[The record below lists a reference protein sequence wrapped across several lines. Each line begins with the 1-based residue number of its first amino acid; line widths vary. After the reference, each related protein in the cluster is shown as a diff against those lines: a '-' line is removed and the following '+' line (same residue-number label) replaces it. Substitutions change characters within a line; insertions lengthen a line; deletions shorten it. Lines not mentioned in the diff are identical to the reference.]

1 MLDETHVEQH
11 SQKSV
16 ILSEAR
22 SAKSKDPEGASNST
36 TADIF
41 LTTMPTKKP
50 KLGQNFLTDEAA
62 CHRIADALGD
72 ITTRTVVEIGPG
84 HGAITSILATR
95 AAHLHCIEF
104 DPSLAKE
111 LSFKFRDNPRVT
123 IHHADILQF
132 DLAKL
137 VTGDWQLETESTRLA
152 AHSSQ
157 LTADKQTPPLDV
169 IGNLPYYITSDILLH
184 LFAAARANLLRRAV
198 LMMQREVA
206 DRIAAHP
213 GVSDYGALSAF
224 TQLHAHVQSLF
235 TLPPSAFSP
244 PPDVYSTVVRL
255 DFAPRF
261 AELHVDP
268 EGFNR
273 FLRAGFAQKRKTL
286 ANNLRSTGFSTAQLQ
301 DAWPH
306 DLPAQIRAEAVS
318 LESMAELYRS
328 LGSYPAG
335 TGSPES

>member
-1 MLDETHVEQH
+1 
-11 SQKSV
+11 
-16 ILSEAR
+16 
-22 SAKSKDPEGASNST
+22 
-36 TADIF
+36 
-41 LTTMPTKKP
+41 MPAKKP
-50 KLGQNFLTDEAA
+50 KLGQNFLTDDTA

-72 ITTRTVVEIGPG
+72 ITNRTVVEIGPG

-111 LSFKFRDNPRVT
+111 LTFKFRDNPRVI

-137 VTGDWQLETESTRLA
+137 VTGDSKLETESTKLA

-157 LTADKQTPPLDV
+157 LTADKQPPPLDI

-184 LFAAARANLLRRAV
+184 LYAAARSNLLRRAV

-206 DRIAAHP
+206 DRIAASP
-213 GVSDYGALSAF
+213 GVSDYSALSAF
-224 TQLHAHVQSLF
+224 TQLHARVENLF

-244 PPDVYSTVVRL
+244 PPDVYSTVIRL

-261 AELHVDP
+261 AELRVDP
-268 EGFNR
+268 ESFNR
-273 FLRAGFAQKRKTL
+273 FLRASFAQKRKTL
-286 ANNLRSTGFSTAQLQ
+286 ANNLRSAGFSAAQLQ
-301 DAWPH
+301 SEWPH
-306 DLPAQIRAEAVS
+306 DLPTQVRAEAVS

-335 TGSPES
+335 TGRPVS

>member
-1 MLDETHVEQH
+1 MP
-11 SQKSV
+11 KS
-16 ILSEAR
+16 
-22 SAKSKDPEGASNST
+22 
-36 TADIF
+36 
-41 LTTMPTKKP
+41 KP
-50 KLGQNFLTDEAA
+50 KLGQNFLTDNVA

-72 ITTRTVVEIGPG
+72 FSSRTVVEIGPG

-111 LSFKFRDNPRVT
+111 LTFRFRDNPRVT

-132 DLAKL
+132 NLAS
-137 VTGDWQLETESTRLA
+137 VSHENGERTTDNY
-152 AHSSQ
+152 
-157 LTADKQTPPLDV
+157 LDI

-184 LFAAARANLLRRAV
+184 LYASARTNLLRRAV

-206 DRIAAHP
+206 DRITANP

-224 TQLHAHVQSLF
+224 TQLHAHTEKLF

-244 PPDVYSTVVRL
+244 PPDVYSSVVRL

-261 AELHVDP
+261 EELHVDP

-286 ANNLRSTGFSTAQLQ
+286 ANNLRSSGYTSAQILR
-301 DAWPH
+301 AWPN

-318 LESMAELYRS
+318 LESMAEFYRS

-335 TGSPES
+335 TGDPVS

>member
-1 MLDETHVEQH
+1 M
-11 SQKSV
+11 SKS
-16 ILSEAR
+16 
-22 SAKSKDPEGASNST
+22 
-36 TADIF
+36 
-41 LTTMPTKKP
+41 KP
-50 KLGQNFLTDEAA
+50 KLGQNFLTDESA

-72 ITTRTVVEIGPG
+72 ISARTIVEIGPG

-95 AAHLHCIEF
+95 AAHLHCVEF

-111 LSFKFRDNPRVT
+111 LTFKFRDNPRVT

-132 DLAKL
+132 DVASI
-137 VTGDWQLETESTRLA
+137 ST
-152 AHSSQ
+152 Q
-157 LTADKQTPPLDV
+157 QTLNI

-184 LFAAARANLLRRAV
+184 LYAAARANLLDRAV

-206 DRIAAHP
+206 DRIAAAP

-224 TQLHAHVQSLF
+224 TQLHARVAPLF
-235 TLPPSAFSP
+235 TLAPSAFSP
-244 PPDVYSTVVRL
+244 PPDVYSTVIRL

-286 ANNLRSTGFSTAQLQ
+286 ANNLRAAGFTAPKLQ
-301 DAWPH
+301 HAWPQA
-306 DLPAQIRAEAVS
+306 LPAQVRAEAAS
-318 LESMAELYRS
+318 LESMAELYRLLVS
-328 LGSYPAG
+328 PGSYPAG
-335 TGSPES
+335 TGAPAS

>member
-1 MLDETHVEQH
+1 M
-11 SQKSV
+11 SKS
-16 ILSEAR
+16 
-22 SAKSKDPEGASNST
+22 
-36 TADIF
+36 
-41 LTTMPTKKP
+41 KP
-50 KLGQNFLTDEAA
+50 KLGQNFLTDESA

-72 ITTRTVVEIGPG
+72 ISARAIVEIGPG
-84 HGAITSILATR
+84 HGAITSILAPR

-111 LSFKFRDNPRVT
+111 LTFKFRGNPRVT
-123 IHHADILQF
+123 IHHADILDF
-132 DLAKL
+132 DLKKL
-137 VTGDWQLETESTRLA
+137 ATGNWTLETESTK
-152 AHSSQ
+152 
-157 LTADKQTPPLDV
+157 LTAVSAASETPEPPTTLDV

-184 LFAAARANLLRRAV
+184 LYEAARANLLHRAV

-206 DRIAAHP
+206 DRIAAAP

-224 TQLHAHVQSLF
+224 TQLHARVAPLF

-244 PPDVYSTVVRL
+244 PPDVYSTVIRL

-286 ANNLRSTGFSTAQLQ
+286 ANNLRAAGFTAPQLQ
-301 DAWPH
+301 HAWPQG
-306 DLPAQIRAEAVS
+306 LPEQVRAEAVS
-318 LESMAELYRS
+318 LESMAELYRLLVS
-328 LGSYPAG
+328 PGSYPAG
-335 TGSPES
+335 TGAPAS